1 MCYISSLEET
11 CVRSLVVVATQPILI
26 SVLCFLRVRE
36 STIII
41 IIIKIKIISKARA
54 ATEWIAIEKMK
65 MTMMIPKKGV
75 FNVLCDPHS
84 LRISYKIL
92 ISKIKPIFTNN
103 FSFTSVFTFQSSFV
117 IVITER
123 RKQIFEDII
132 SMKRARKKITN
143 LLLLL
148 LNIYFKFIFHNFMID
163 TNGKFL
169 WKGPFFFWNPQ
180 QFI

>member
-1 MCYISSLEET
+1 M
-11 CVRSLVVVATQPILI
+11 
-26 SVLCFLRVRE
+26 
-36 STIII
+36 
-41 IIIKIKIISKARA
+41 
-54 ATEWIAIEKMK
+54 
-65 MTMMIPKKGV
+65 MMIPKKGV
-75 FNVLCDPHS
+75 DNVLCDPHS

-92 ISKIKPIFTNN
+92 ISKKEPIFTNN
-103 FSFTSVFTFQSSFV
+103 FSFTSVFTLSSFV

-132 SMKRARKKITN
+132 SMKRARMKITN

-169 WKGPFFFWNPQ
+169 
-180 QFI
+180 